1 MSRLVLHLP
10 LLESLPGGAGRLPP
24 ELRRVLARSRRFD
37 GDPREALAALLQCP
51 PIPAPAVLSRLA
63 GPPLSDR
70 ERASWWLRFDPV
82 RLVPDLTAVWID
94 RAIALDFGSDPMR
107 SLTAELQAM
116 FEAEGF
122 AWQPGAGDGFGLL
135 KLEQAP
141 DCAFMAPDAVYG
153 ERLDEV
159 LPRGPDAARWRRL
172 INESQMIFHQVRPL
186 DRADQQGVGLWFW
199 GGGTLTGP
207 APPTRDT
214 PAVRI
219 VDHGDSARVRG
230 LANWLVA
237 RLDDSAARF
246 DDAAAPCCYVHWPLQ
261 ATDIDAALEALVE
274 HWLKPARKALG
285 RGSLREISVLGGSG
299 CWRLGRL
306 DPLAFW
312 RRQAGG
318 FDAGGGSA

>member
-24 ELRRVLARSRRFD
+24 ELRRALERSRRVD
-37 GDPREALAALLQCP
+37 CDPREALAALLQCP

-63 GPPLSDR
+63 GPPLSER

-116 FEAEGF
+116 LEAEGF
-122 AWQPGAGDGFGLL
+122 SWQPVAGDGFGLL
-135 KLEQAP
+135 ELEQAP
-141 DCAFMAPDAVYG
+141 DCAFLAPDAVYG

-199 GGGTLTGP
+199 GDGALTGQPPGGP
-207 APPTRDT
+207 AM
-214 PAVRI
+214 RI
-219 VDHGDSARVRG
+219 VDRSGSARVRG
-230 LANWLVA
+230 LANWLGA
-237 RLDDSAARF
+237 RLDDSLARF
-246 DDAAAPCCYVHWPLQ
+246 DDASEPCCYVHWSLQ
-261 ATDIDAALEALVE
+261 AVDIDTALQALVE
-274 HWLKPARKALG
+274 QWLIPARKALG
-285 RGSLREISVLGGSG
+285 RGKLHEISIVGGSG
-299 CWRLGRL
+299 FWRLGRL
-306 DPLAFW
+306 DSLAFW
-312 RRQAGG
+312 RRRAGG